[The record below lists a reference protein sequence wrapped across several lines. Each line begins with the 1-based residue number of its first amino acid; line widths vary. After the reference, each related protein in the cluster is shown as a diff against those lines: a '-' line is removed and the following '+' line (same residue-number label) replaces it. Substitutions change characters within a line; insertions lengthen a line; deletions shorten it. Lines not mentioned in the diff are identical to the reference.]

1 VLACAR
7 QFEGSSVLVGCAVC
21 VHVQVQGSLQVPR
34 VLVGLLMF
42 WLHGAVVVAAVVGQL
57 KHAMWA
63 RLR

>member
-1 VLACAR
+1 M
-7 QFEGSSVLVGCAVC
+7 C
-21 VHVQVQGSLQVPR
+21 VHVQVKGSLPVPR